1 MDTIGDIG
9 HFLLISSFVLSF
21 VSLLGFLYHESSN
34 YQESWFKFAYTSFY
48 LHGITTLLAISLIY
62 YLILNNLFQYYYAFQ
77 HSSIELPLYFKISSF
92 WEGQEGSFLLWVFWN
107 IFLGIIF
114 INKKVSKWNTSVLII
129 ISLTQ
134 LFLTSMVLGII
145 IFDFKIG
152 SSPFIMLRDAVSAP
166 IFQLNPDFI
175 PENGTGLNPLL
186 QNYWMVIHPPT
197 LFLGFSICLIPF
209 AYAISSLR
217 LSDFRG
223 WIIPAKK
230 WLVYSIIILGIGIMM
245 GAYWAYETL
254 NFGGYWNWDPVEN
267 AVYVPWLFLV
277 ASLHSIILAQKNK
290 NYITTSLILSILSF
304 ILILYSTFLT
314 RSGILGDSSVH
325 SFTDLGL
332 SGQLLIYLFSF
343 LTLGTAYLTKRWSV
357 LPNSKN
363 KIENY
368 TPEFW
373 LLLGVFTLLLM
384 SFQVIFPTSIPVI
397 SSIIEMF
404 GGISNMAPPVEK
416 ELFYSNAQIWFASL
430 IAVLSGIAQILWW
443 KSKKSKNKIAM
454 FFRPLMLTMVISS
467 LIIVVYPIKQISY
480 MILIS
485 SSFFSIFSN
494 GSILLHFFR
503 KQQLVSSASVSH
515 IGVAIMFIGILFS
528 SGYSSIISKNYTGL
542 VWNSEFPDEVNQDN
556 MLIFVNEKRKVGEYD
571 VEYLGKRK
579 KIKNFDVFVNENYL
593 EYIPIINKYVLKKDI
608 EINGYKLLE
617 NDTVEIDNNEIT
629 YFDLKFE
636 LTKKSFDIRK
646 QDFNLFP
653 KVQTDSNSDMI
664 VFSPDVKTHLLEDL
678 YVHVRTYPDPDQ
690 EIKWSEKDSMYVKIN
705 ETFFLN
711 DYVSSIQKIKAKK
724 DSLFSNRFVA
734 EAQIKILSN
743 NQEYIAKP
751 IYIIEDNKVGL
762 VPDIVDDLGIKV
774 YLSEINPNDELFKIS
789 FQTTQKNWV
798 IIEAVQKPFIN
809 LFWIGFFILIL
820 GLFLSFRK
828 KQIAS
833 IS

>member
-34 YQESWFKFAYTSFY
+34 YQESWFKFASTSFY

-636 LTKKSFDIRK
+636 LTKKSFDIRN

>member
-34 YQESWFKFAYTSFY
+34 YQESWFKFASTSFY

-579 KIKNFDVFVNENYL
+579 KIKNFDFFVNENYL

-751 IYIIEDNKVGL
+751 MYIIEDNKVGL

>member
-34 YQESWFKFAYTSFY
+34 YQESWFKFASTSFY

-636 LTKKSFDIRK
+636 LTKTSFDIRK

>member
-34 YQESWFKFAYTSFY
+34 YQESWFKFASTSFY

-114 INKKVSKWNTSVLII
+114 INKKVSKWNTSVLVI

>member
-34 YQESWFKFAYTSFY
+34 YQESWFKFASTSFY

-485 SSFFSIFSN
+485 SSFFFIFSN

-608 EINGYKLLE
+608 EINEYKLLE

-774 YLSEINPNDELFKIS
+774 YLSEIKPNDGLFKIS

>member
-34 YQESWFKFAYTSFY
+34 YQESWFKFASTSFY

-343 LTLGTAYLTKRWSV
+343 LTLGTAYLIKRWSV

-416 ELFYSNAQIWFASL
+416 ELFYSSAQIWFASL

-789 FQTTQKNWV
+789 YQTTQKNWV

>member
-34 YQESWFKFAYTSFY
+34 YQESWFKFASTSFY

-416 ELFYSNAQIWFASL
+416 ELFYSSAQIWFASL

-636 LTKKSFDIRK
+636 LTKKSLDIRK

-705 ETFFLN
+705 EIFFLN

>member
-34 YQESWFKFAYTSFY
+34 YQDSWFKFASRSFY
-48 LHGITTLLAISLIY
+48 LHGVTAILAISLIY
-62 YLILNNLFQYYYAFQ
+62 YLILNDLFQYYYAFQ

-92 WEGQEGSFLLWVFWN
+92 WEGQEGSFLLWIFWN
-107 IFLGIIF
+107 ILLGIIF
-114 INKKVSKWNTSVLII
+114 INKKISKWNTSVLVI

-134 LFLTSMVLGII
+134 LFLTSMVLGIT

-152 SSPFIMLRDAVSAP
+152 SSPFIMLKDAVSAP

-230 WLVYSIIILGIGIMM
+230 WVIYSIIILGIGIMM

-343 LTLGTAYLTKRWSV
+343 VILGTAYLTKRWSI

-430 IAVLSGIAQILWW
+430 IAILSGIAQILWW
-443 KSKKSKNKIAM
+443 DSKKSKNKITM

-515 IGVAIMFIGILFS
+515 IGMAVMFIGILFS

-542 VWNSEFPDEVNQDN
+542 VWNTEFPDEVNQDN

-579 KIKNFDVFVNENYL
+579 KIKNFNGFVNENYL
-593 EYIPIINKYVLKKDI
+593 EYIPIINKYILKKDI

-617 NDTVEIDNNEIT
+617 NDTVEIDNNETT

-636 LTKKSFDIRK
+636 LKNSSFDIRK

-664 VFSPDVKTHLLEDL
+664 IFSPDVKSHLLEDL

-711 DYVSSIQKIKAKK
+711 DYVSSLQKIKAKK

-809 LFWIGFFILIL
+809 LFWIGFFLLIL

-828 KQIAS
+828 KQITS
-833 IS
+833 KS

>member
-1 MDTIGDIG
+1 
-9 HFLLISSFVLSF
+9 
-21 VSLLGFLYHESSN
+21 
-34 YQESWFKFAYTSFY
+34 
-48 LHGITTLLAISLIY
+48 
-62 YLILNNLFQYYYAFQ
+62 
-77 HSSIELPLYFKISSF
+77 
-92 WEGQEGSFLLWVFWN
+92 
-107 IFLGIIF
+107 
-114 INKKVSKWNTSVLII
+114 
-129 ISLTQ
+129 
-134 LFLTSMVLGII
+134 
-145 IFDFKIG
+145 
-152 SSPFIMLRDAVSAP
+152 
-166 IFQLNPDFI
+166 
-175 PENGTGLNPLL
+175 
-186 QNYWMVIHPPT
+186 MVIHPPT

>member
-34 YQESWFKFAYTSFY
+34 YQESWFKFASTSFY

-114 INKKVSKWNTSVLII
+114 INKKVSKWNTSVLVI

-416 ELFYSNAQIWFASL
+416 ELFYSSAQIWFASL

-503 KQQLVSSASVSH
+503 KQQLISSASVSH

-617 NDTVEIDNNEIT
+617 NDTVEIDNSEIT

>member
-9 HFLLISSFVLSF
+9 HFLLITSFVLSF

-34 YQESWFKFAYTSFY
+34 YQESWFKFASTSFY

-416 ELFYSNAQIWFASL
+416 ELFYSSAQIWFASL

>member
-34 YQESWFKFAYTSFY
+34 YQESWFKFASTSFY

-343 LTLGTAYLTKRWSV
+343 LTLGIAYLTKRWSV

>member
-34 YQESWFKFAYTSFY
+34 YQESWFKFASTSFY

-145 IFDFKIG
+145 VFDFKIG

-416 ELFYSNAQIWFASL
+416 ELFYSSAQIWFASL

>member
-34 YQESWFKFAYTSFY
+34 YQESWFKFASTSFY

>member
-34 YQESWFKFAYTSFY
+34 YQESWFKFASTSFY

-416 ELFYSNAQIWFASL
+416 ELFYSSAQIWFASL

>member
-34 YQESWFKFAYTSFY
+34 YQESWFKFASTSFY

-114 INKKVSKWNTSVLII
+114 INKKVSKWNTSVLVI

-145 IFDFKIG
+145 VFDFKIG

-416 ELFYSNAQIWFASL
+416 ELFYSSAQIWFASL

-454 FFRPLMLTMVISS
+454 FFRPLMLTMFISS

-617 NDTVEIDNNEIT
+617 NDTVEIDNNDIT

>member
-34 YQESWFKFAYTSFY
+34 YQESWFKFASTSFY

-343 LTLGTAYLTKRWSV
+343 LTLGTAYLIKRWSV

-593 EYIPIINKYVLKKDI
+593 EYIPIINKYILKKDI

-711 DYVSSIQKIKAKK
+711 DYVSSIKKIKAKK
-724 DSLFSNRFVA
+724 DSLFTNRFVA

>member
-1 MDTIGDIG
+1 
-9 HFLLISSFVLSF
+9 
-21 VSLLGFLYHESSN
+21 
-34 YQESWFKFAYTSFY
+34 
-48 LHGITTLLAISLIY
+48 
-62 YLILNNLFQYYYAFQ
+62 
-77 HSSIELPLYFKISSF
+77 
-92 WEGQEGSFLLWVFWN
+92 
-107 IFLGIIF
+107 
-114 INKKVSKWNTSVLII
+114 
-129 ISLTQ
+129 
-134 LFLTSMVLGII
+134 MVLGII

-416 ELFYSNAQIWFASL
+416 ELFYSSAQIWFASL

>member
-34 YQESWFKFAYTSFY
+34 YQESWFKFASTSFY

-579 KIKNFDVFVNENYL
+579 KIKNFDFFVNENYL

>member
-34 YQESWFKFAYTSFY
+34 YQESWFKFASTSFY

-443 KSKKSKNKIAM
+443 KSKKSKNKITM

>member
-34 YQESWFKFAYTSFY
+34 YQESWFKFASTSFY

-636 LTKKSFDIRK
+636 LTKKSYDIRK

>member
-1 MDTIGDIG
+1 MDKIGDIG

-34 YQESWFKFAYTSFY
+34 YQESWFKFASKCFY
-48 LHGITTLLAISLIY
+48 LHGITTILAISLIY

-92 WEGQEGSFLLWVFWN
+92 WEGQEGSFLLWIFWN
-107 IFLGIIF
+107 ILLGIIF
-114 INKKVSKWNTSVLII
+114 INKKISKWNTSVLVI

-166 IFQLNPDFI
+166 IFQLNPNFI

-209 AYAISSLR
+209 AYAMSSLR

-230 WLVYSIIILGIGIMM
+230 WLIYSIIILGIGIMM

-290 NYITTSLILSILSF
+290 NYIKTSLILSILSF

-332 SGQLLIYLFSF
+332 SGQLLMYLFSF
-343 LTLGTAYLTKRWSV
+343 VILGAAYLTKRWSI
-357 LPNSKN
+357 LPSSKN

-443 KSKKSKNKIAM
+443 NSRKSKNKIKM

-467 LIIVVYPIKQISY
+467 LIIVIYPIKNISY

-494 GSILLHFFR
+494 GSVLLHFFR

-579 KIKNFDVFVNENYL
+579 KIKNFDGFVNENYL
-593 EYIPIINKYVLKKDI
+593 EYIPIINKYILKKDI
-608 EINGYKLLE
+608 EIDGYKLLE

-629 YFDLKFE
+629 YFDLKFDLE
-636 LTKKSFDIRK
+636 QSSFDIRK
-646 QDFNLFP
+646 KDFNLFP

-664 VFSPDVKTHLLEDL
+664 VFSPDVKNHFLEDL
-678 YVHVRTYPDPDQ
+678 YVHVRTYPDPEQ

-711 DYVSSIQKIKAKK
+711 DYVSSLQKIKAKK
-724 DSLFSNRFVA
+724 DSLFNNRFVA

-774 YLSEINPNDELFKIS
+774 YLSEIKPNDELFKIS

-828 KQIAS
+828 KQIVS
-833 IS
+833 MS